1 MPDMRDISD
10 TPDTQDTRDTPD
22 RRERAAGERTLIV
35 RWEDP
40 SLGPR
45 IAAERGL
52 HGIEYLRAIMR
63 GEIPPPP
70 ITRLMG
76 LELVTVEDGHVVFA
90 ATPGE
95 QHYNPI
101 GVVHGGLAATLL
113 DSAIGCAMQ
122 TKAPPGFFYTTVEL
136 KVNYVRPLFADM
148 GRVFGEATVLY
159 VGRQTALAEAR
170 VVDAHGKLYAHA
182 TSSCMLIQPKRE
194 NTNNMQ

>member
-1 MPDMRDISD
+1 MPD
-10 TPDTQDTRDTPD
+10 TPDTFDTQDTANRV
-22 RRERAAGERTLIV
+22 ERAASERTLV
-35 RWEDP
+35 VHWEDP

-45 IAAERGL
+45 IAAVRGL
-52 HGIEYLRAIMR
+52 NGIEYLRAIMR

-76 LELVTVEDGHVVFA
+76 IELVSVEAGRVVFA

-122 TKAPPGFFYTTVEL
+122 TKAPPGFFYTTIEL
-136 KVNYVRPLFADM
+136 KVNYIRPLLAST
-148 GRVFGEATVLY
+148 GRVFGEATVLHA
-159 VGRQTALAEAR
+159 GRQTAFAEAR
-170 VVDAHGKLYAHA
+170 VVDANGKLYAHA
-182 TSSCMLIQPKRE
+182 TSTCMMIQPQLGAKE
-194 NTNNMQ
+194 

>member
-1 MPDMRDISD
+1 MPDTLD
-10 TPDTQDTRDTPD
+10 TPDTQDTTNHAA
-22 RRERAAGERTLIV
+22 RANSERTLVV

-52 HGIEYLRAIMR
+52 NGIEYLRAIMR
-63 GEIPPPP
+63 GELPPPP
-70 ITRLMG
+70 ITRLMDI
-76 LELVTVEDGHVVFA
+76 ELVTVEDGHVVFA

-101 GVVHGGLAATLL
+101 GVVHGGLAATLM

-122 TKAPPGFFYTTVEL
+122 TKAAPGFFYTTIEL
-136 KVNYVRPLFADM
+136 KINYVRPLLAGM
-148 GRVFGEATVLY
+148 GRVFGEATVLH

-170 VVDAHGKLYAHA
+170 VIDANGKLYAHA
-182 TSSCMLIQPKRE
+182 TSTCMLIQPQLGAKR
-194 NTNNMQ
+194 

>member
-1 MPDMRDISD
+1 MPDMPDIFDTQETRDIA
-10 TPDTQDTRDTPD
+10 D
-22 RRERAAGERTLIV
+22 RAERSANERTLIV
-35 RWEDP
+35 HWEDP

-52 HGIEYLRAIMR
+52 NGFEYLRAIVA

-76 LELVTVEDGHVVFA
+76 LELVTVEDGRVVFA

-113 DSAIGCAMQ
+113 DSAIGCALQ
-122 TKAPPGFFYTTVEL
+122 TKAPPGFFYTTIEL
-136 KVNYVRPLFADM
+136 KVNYVRPLLAGM
-148 GRVFGEATVLY
+148 GRVFGEATVLHA
-159 VGRQTALAEAR
+159 GRQTALAEAR
-170 VVDAHGKLYAHA
+170 VVDANGKLYAHA
-182 TSSCMLIQPKRE
+182 TSSCMLIQPRSD
-194 NTNNMQ
+194 NAQ

>member
-1 MPDMRDISD
+1 MSD
-10 TPDTQDTRDTPD
+10 VSDEMVNGARFSADARGEPASK
-22 RRERAAGERTLIV
+22 RELVV

-40 SLGPR
+40 ATGPR

-52 HGIEYLRAIMR
+52 SGIEYLRAILA
-63 GEIPPPP
+63 GEIAPPP

-76 LELVTVEDGHVVFA
+76 LELETVEDGHVVFT

-113 DSAIGCAMQ
+113 DTAIGCAMQ
-122 TKAPPGFFYTTVEL
+122 TKAPMGVFFTTIEI

-148 GRVFGEATVLY
+148 GRVYGEATVLY
-159 VGRQTALAEAR
+159 AGRQTALAEGR
-170 VVDAHGKLYAHA
+170 VIDAGGKLYAHA
-182 TSSCMLIQPKRE
+182 TSTCMAVRARRDEK
-194 NTNNMQ
+194 

>member
-1 MPDMRDISD
+1 MAD
-10 TPDTQDTRDTPD
+10 TLDTSDTQDVAAQ
-22 RRERAAGERTLIV
+22 RERAEGDRTLIV

-40 SLGPR
+40 ALGPR
-45 IAAERGL
+45 IAAQRGL
-52 HGIEYLRAIMR
+52 NGIEYLRAIMR

-76 LELVTVEDGHVVFA
+76 IELASVEEGRVVFA

-122 TKAPPGFFYTTVEL
+122 TKAPPGYFYTTIEL
-136 KVNYVRPLFADM
+136 KVNYVRPLLAGM

-159 VGRQTALAEAR
+159 AGRQTALAEAR
-170 VVDAHGKLYAHA
+170 VVDANGKLYAHA
-182 TSSCMLIQPKRE
+182 TSTCMMIQPQVSE
-194 NTNNMQ
+194 NR